1 MTGKIFRSIFIA
13 AVSILLASFIL
24 FLGVLYQYFTGME
37 EKQLD
42 AALHLSAQ
50 GVEDSGLDYLNEV
63 QDDYRLTWID
73 SDGTV
78 LFDSETD
85 AAAMENHAER
95 EEIHEALTDGYG
107 DSVRYSVTLTERT
120 IYRAVRLSDG
130 TVLRVSIEHAT
141 VLLLLAG
148 MLQPIS
154 AIIILALILS
164 ILLAQR
170 LSGKIIRPL
179 GQLDPEN
186 LPETA
191 PYEELAPF
199 LNKMKWQKQE
209 IERQKKELADKRL
222 SMEFAEE
229 NRREFTANVSHELK
243 TPLQS
248 IMGSAELIENN
259 LVKPEDLQE
268 FGGKI
273 RKEAQRLLAL
283 IQDIIHLSRLDEG
296 TGIPLVDTD
305 LYAIVENEL
314 ASMKPVADAH
324 QVELSFLGEP
334 ARIHA
339 VPQLVQEIVHN
350 LCDNAVKYNH
360 AGGKVTM
367 RIFRNDRY
375 VLFSVSDTGIG
386 IAPEHQ
392 ERIFERFYRVDKS
405 HSKETGGTGLGL
417 SIVKHAAAY
426 MHADISVESAVGVGT
441 TITLKFASA
450 SDQSLNMQGSLTES
464 ECT

>member
-1 MTGKIFRSIFIA
+1 MTGKIFRSIFIVA
-13 AVSILLASFIL
+13 MSILLASFVL
-24 FLGVLYQYFTGME
+24 FLGVLYQYFTGLE

-50 GVEDSGLDYLNEV
+50 GVEESGLEYLDKV
-63 QDDYRLTWID
+63 QDDYRLTWVD
-73 SDGTV
+73 TDGTV
-78 LFDSETD
+78 LYDSESD
-85 AAAMENHAER
+85 ISSMENHAER

-120 IYRAVRLSDG
+120 FYRAVRLSDG

-141 VLLLLAG
+141 VLMVLMG

-154 AIIILALILS
+154 AIIVLALILS
-164 ILLAQR
+164 FLLAQR
-170 LSGKIIRPL
+170 LSGKIIKPL
-179 GQLDPEN
+179 GQLNLEN
-186 LPETA
+186 LPEKA

-199 LNKMKWQKQE
+199 LDKMKWQKRE

-248 IMGSAELIENN
+248 IMGSAELIENR
-259 LVKPEDLQE
+259 LVKTEDLPA
-268 FGGKI
+268 FGEKI
-273 RKEAQRLLAL
+273 RKESQRLLTL

-296 TGIPLVDTD
+296 SEIPLEETD
-305 LYAIVENEL
+305 LYAIAENE
-314 ASMKPVADAH
+314 AAVMKPVAQAH

-334 ARIHA
+334 ARIQA
-339 VPQLVQEIVHN
+339 VPQLAQEIVHN
-350 LCDNAVKYNH
+350 LCDNAIKYNQP
-360 AGGKVTM
+360 GGKVTM
-367 RIFRNDRY
+367 RIFQNDRY

-386 IAPEHQ
+386 IAPENQ

-426 MHADISVESAVGVGT
+426 MHADISMESALGVGT
-441 TITLKFASA
+441 TVTLKFISA
-450 SDQSLNMQGSLTES
+450 PVTSDETD
-464 ECT
+464 